1 MAVLV
6 VVGLF
11 ILLLL
16 MGMPISYAVGV
27 PSMVYFLVFHPEL
40 LVIVPLRV
48 FAGVDKESMIALPL
62 FVTMGLMMNGGG
74 ITQRI
79 IDVTMIFLG
88 RIAGGLGLVNVAASM
103 VFGGISGSSVADTA
117 SIGAV
122 LIPQMTKAGYKK
134 RIATGITVAS
144 STVGMII
151 PPSVPMV
158 IYAVASS
165 SSVGRLFLAGAT
177 PGFMIGGFMLVITF
191 ILGRIK
197 KWPREEKRWSV
208 KDSAKTIIFAAP
220 AILMPLFIVG
230 VITLGVATPTE
241 AAGLGVL
248 YALVFGL
255 LFYRQLKLRMI
266 PAILKEAIY
275 TSASI
280 MMIVAFSSLFGWI
293 LINEH
298 VPDMMANL
306 LFSLHLSPSGAL
318 LLFSALLF
326 FVGDFIDVSPAIL
339 LLTPIF
345 LPAMMEMGISPIQ
358 FGAVLI
364 VGLAIGLSTPPVGQ
378 CLNVANKV
386 SGMDIIQTFVGSIPW
401 LMANVVT
408 LILLCYFPQLSLW
421 LGDLFF

>member
-1 MAVLV
+1 MAVGIVL
-6 VVGLF
+6 GLF
-11 ILLLL
+11 LVLLLL
-16 MGMPISYAVGV
+16 GIPICYAVGI
-27 PSMVYFLVFHPEL
+27 PSMVYFLFFHPEL
-40 LVIVPLRV
+40 LTIVPLRV
-48 FAGVDKESMIALPL
+48 FAGVDAISLIALPL
-62 FVTMGLMMNGGG
+62 FITMGLMMNAGGL
-74 ITQRI
+74 TQRI
-79 IDVTMIFLG
+79 IDVSMIFLG

-122 LIPQMTKAGYKK
+122 LIPEMTKKGYRK

-158 IYAVASS
+158 IYAVASAQ
-165 SSVGRLFLAGAT
+165 SVGRLFLAGAT
-177 PGFMIGGFMLVITF
+177 PGIMIGLFMLLITF
-191 ILGRIK
+191 VIGRVR
-197 KWPREEKRWSV
+197 KWPREERKWTARESV
-208 KDSAKTIIFAAP
+208 KKILLAIP
-220 AILMPLFIVG
+220 AIGMPLFIVG
-230 VITLGVATPTE
+230 VIVFGIATPTE

-248 YALVFGL
+248 YALFFGVFV
-255 LFYRQLKLRMI
+255 YRELKPRMI
-266 PAILKEAIY
+266 PGILKDAIY

-280 MMIVAFSSLFGWI
+280 MTIVTFSSLFGWI

-298 VPDMMANL
+298 IPTMLANF
-306 LFSLHLSPSGAL
+306 LFSLHLPPAGAL

-326 FVGDFIDVSPAIL
+326 FVGDFIDVAPAIL

-345 LPAMMEMGISPIQ
+345 LPAMMQMGISPIQ

-364 VGLAIGLSTPPVGQ
+364 VGLAIGLATPPVGM

-386 SGMDIIQTFVGSIPW
+386 SGMDIVQTCIGSLPW
-401 LMANVVT
+401 LLANAVT
-408 LILLCYFPQLSLW
+408 LILLCVFPQLSLW

>member
-1 MAVLV
+1 MAVGI

-11 ILLLL
+11 LLLL
-16 MGMPISYAVGV
+16 LLGIPISYAVGI
-27 PSMVYFLVFHPEL
+27 PSMIYFLAFHPEL
-40 LVIVPLRV
+40 LPIVPLRV
-48 FAGVDKESMIALPL
+48 FGGVDKISLIALPL
-62 FVTMGLMMNGGG
+62 FITMGLMMNAGGL
-74 ITQRI
+74 TQRI

-122 LIPQMTKAGYKK
+122 LIPEMTRKGYRK

-158 IYAVASS
+158 IYAVASAQ
-165 SSVGRLFLAGAT
+165 SVGRLFLAGAT
-177 PGFMIGGFMLVITF
+177 PGIMIGVFMLVITYL
-191 ILGRIK
+191 IGKRR
-197 KWPREEKRWSV
+197 KWPRETLRWTTRESI
-208 KDSAKTIIFAAP
+208 KKILEAAP
-220 AILMPLFIVG
+220 AIGMPLFIVG
-230 VITLGVATPTE
+230 VIVFGIATPTE

-255 LFYRQLKLRMI
+255 FVYRELKLRMI
-266 PAILKEAIY
+266 PGILKEAIY

-280 MMIVAFSSLFGWI
+280 MMIVTFSSLFGWI

-298 VPDMMANL
+298 VPDMLARF
-306 LFSLHLSPSGAL
+306 LFSLNLPPAGAL
-318 LLFSALLF
+318 LLFAALLF

-345 LPAMMEMGISPIQ
+345 LPAMMQMGISPIQ

-364 VGLAIGLSTPPVGQ
+364 VGLAIGLATPPVGQ

-386 SGMDIIQTFVGSIPW
+386 SGMDIMQTCIGSLPW
-401 LMANVVT
+401 LLANAIT
-408 LILLCYFPQLSLW
+408 LILLCIFPQLSLW
-421 LGDLFF
+421 LGNLLY